1 MNCEDEKWNRCDV
14 SGKDSKVPASLWGL
28 EPEDSRSWGKK
39 HGVGKRMK
47 KKAFLEV
54 KMEKIL
60 LSNQMM

>member
-39 HGVGKRMK
+39 TWCGK
-47 KKAFLEV
+47 ED
-54 KMEKIL
+54 EKEGIL
-60 LSNQMM
+60 RSQDGKNIVV